1 MPAPDARPKDDLAL
15 IEQAVRRAG
24 AIARKFYQG
33 DYKHWDKGKGQ
44 PVTEADLAV
53 DKYLRE
59 TLIAVRPDYG
69 WLSEETEDDPARIG
83 RENVFVVDPID
94 GTVAFLKG
102 RPHFTICVAIV
113 RDGEA
118 IVGVVYNP
126 VLDECYAAIKG
137 DGATLNTQTIH
148 VTARAELEGCWMLG
162 DKAMFAHPA
171 WDNPPNTPW
180 PPMQIET
187 RNSVAYRMVL
197 VASGAF
203 DATLALS
210 AKHDWDMAAADI
222 IVREA
227 GGILTAHDGA
237 VLRYNRTNP
246 IQRSFICAGPPLHAA
261 LLAKLKHLKLPR

>member
-1 MPAPDARPKDDLAL
+1 MRAPEANLKDDLAL
-15 IEQAVRRAG
+15 IEEAVRNAG

-33 DYKHWDKGKGQ
+33 EYKRWDKGKGQ

-59 TLIAVRPDYG
+59 TLIAARPDYG
-69 WLSEETEDDPARIG
+69 WLSEETEDDPARLG
-83 RENVFVVDPID
+83 KEYVFVVDPID

-102 RPHFTICVAIV
+102 RPHFTICVAVV

-126 VLDECYAAIKG
+126 VLDECYAAVKG
-137 DGATLNTQTIH
+137 NGATMNGKTIH
-148 VTARAELEGCWMLG
+148 VTARAELEGCRILG
-162 DKAMFAHPA
+162 DKTMFAHPA
-171 WDNPPNTPW
+171 WSTPPNTPW
-180 PPMQIET
+180 PRMCIET
-187 RNSVAYRMVL
+187 RNSIAYRMVL
-197 VASGAF
+197 VAGGTF

-210 AKHDWDMAAADI
+210 AKHDWDLAAADI

-227 GGILTAHDGA
+227 GGILTAHDGTA
-237 VLRYNRTNP
+237 LRYNAANP
-246 IQRSFICAGPPLHAA
+246 IQRSFICAGPALHAA